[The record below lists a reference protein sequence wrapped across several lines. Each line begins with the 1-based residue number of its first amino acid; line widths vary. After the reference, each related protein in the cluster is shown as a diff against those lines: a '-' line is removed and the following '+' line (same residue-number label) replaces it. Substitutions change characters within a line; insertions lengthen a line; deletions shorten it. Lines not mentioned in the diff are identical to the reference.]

1 MANPV
6 TNDRLHFEDLELGQI
21 FALGPRTVTRE
32 EMIAYAREYDP
43 FPFHVDEAAAKA
55 SLLGGLAA
63 SGWQTGALSQALLV
77 EAFLG
82 RAAGMGGLGFRDL
95 KWRKPFMAG
104 RTLSGTAAIAGLRL
118 SQTKPDRGIV
128 EIGFDMQ
135 DETGARLLTMTL
147 INMIAVRE
155 PAQ

>member
-1 MANPV
+1 MNGPDLK
-6 TNDRLHFEDLELGQI
+6 DRIHFEDLELGQT

-32 EMIAYAREYDP
+32 EMIAYAREFDP

-82 RAAGMGGLGFRDL
+82 RAAGMGGLGFRNL

-104 RTLSGTAAIAGLRL
+104 STLSGTATITALRR
-118 SQTKPDRGIV
+118 SQSKPDRGIV
-128 EIGFDMQ
+128 DIGFDMQ
-135 DETGARLLTMTL
+135 DETGAQLLTMTL
-147 INMIAVRE
+147 VNMIATRGSSR
-155 PAQ
+155 